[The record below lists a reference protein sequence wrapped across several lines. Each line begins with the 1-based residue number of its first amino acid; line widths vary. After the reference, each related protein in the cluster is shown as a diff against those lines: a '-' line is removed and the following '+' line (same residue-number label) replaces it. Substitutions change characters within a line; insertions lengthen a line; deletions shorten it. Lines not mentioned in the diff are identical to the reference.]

1 MASAAVRA
9 LAKVRTPRVTL
20 EQLTGEVADRRRAG
34 AYLHNVLP
42 PLLARMAVSL
52 EDGAPASLAG
62 LPAFDELIEWYGD
75 SAARIAAVSPPPEWA
90 TWRTKPSETFLDRER
105 KFGDALDE
113 VRLAGKQVRAK
124 VFDALDSSGWLHKT
138 PQTSDEVDLFLRDF
152 YARRLTLRLLLGQHQ
167 ACREALTG
175 ESAYLWATFDGLDA
189 NYDGV
194 LEPEELLKAKSLY
207 DAQADALQTHPKPSV
222 CGLVDREMSPF
233 DVSVQAIAD
242 VQEEVL
248 RSPHNPEHLLPRFRL
263 FGLGEGATIPFLPRH
278 LYKII
283 RDVLRNAARA
293 AFLRAQATGEP
304 MGEVTVVI
312 SDADDNSDVVV
323 KVSDTAGGIPRSK
336 LKKIFSFSAASRSY
350 GEVAN
355 DLADQSLCHALGP
368 AALGGAAPDVL
379 SPAADSAEGH
389 ALPLAKV
396 YATLF
401 GGDLKLLSMEGHGTD
416 CYVYISRIEDNVLP
430 T

>member
-34 AYLHNVLP
+34 AYLHGVLP

-62 LPAFDELIEWYGD
+62 LPAFDELIAWYGA
-75 SAARIAAVSPPPEWA
+75 SAAKISEVSPPPEWA
-90 TWRTKPSETFLDRER
+90 TWRRKPSATFLEREE
-105 KFGDALDE
+105 KFGAALDE
-113 VRLAGKQVRAK
+113 VREAGRAVRAK
-124 VFDALDSSGWLHKT
+124 VFGALADGGWLHRA
-138 PQTSDEVDLFLRDF
+138 PAASDEVDAFLSDF
-152 YARRLTLRLLLGQHQ
+152 YAKRLTLRLLLGQHR
-167 ACREALTG
+167 ACRLASEG
-175 ESAYLWATFDGLDA
+175 ESAYLWGTFGGLDA
-189 NYDGV
+189 DGDGV
-194 LEPEELLKAKSLY
+194 LEPDELLRARSLY
-207 DAQADALQTHPKPSV
+207 DAQAAELRAHPKPSV

-248 RSPHNPEHLLPRFRL
+248 RSPRNPEGRLPRFRL
-263 FGLGEGATIPFLPRH
+263 FGRGEGATIPFLPRH
-278 LYKII
+278 LYKIL

-293 AFLRAQATGEP
+293 AFVKSAATGEP
-304 MGEVTVVI
+304 LGEVTVVI
-312 SDADDNSDVVV
+312 ADADDNSDVVV

-336 LKKIFSFSAASRSY
+336 LNRIFSFSAASRNY
-350 GEVAN
+350 KEVAN
-355 DLADQSLCHALGP
+355 DLADQSLCQALGP
-368 AALGGAAPDVL
+368 ASLQGGAPDVL
-379 SPAADSAEGH
+379 SPASDEGH